1 MIVPGTMLGLII
13 AMKKTLDARLIA
25 EMFQTTEPLEKTP
38 PLLAET
44 NFLPPFAGDARC
56 DRLR

>member
-1 MIVPGTMLGLII
+1 MPGTMLGLII